1 MYIYIY
7 IYIYMSLLPVL
18 NRIFLIPYL
27 KFTFNNIIKIAYNV
41 FNCKHEK
48 EMEVSLIMVN

>member
-1 MYIYIY
+1 
-7 IYIYMSLLPVL
+7 MSLLPVL